1 MLIALTYIAVLAAGI
16 VIGFFLV
23 PVLVAIHK
31 RKSLFT
37 AAKAEQ
43 LVKQARL
50 NEKAELRKSAPFKKR
65 LKETLVMIQTEASE
79 NKRELRVSF
88 MGDCKTDK
96 EIKSALEEL
105 RFETYETGINTLK
118 ISW

>member
-1 MLIALTYIAVLAAGI
+1 MLIALTYIAVLAVGI
-16 VIGFFLV
+16 TIGFFLV
-23 PVLVAIHK
+23 PILVTIYK
-31 RKSLFT
+31 RKRQFNAT
-37 AAKAEQ
+37 KAEQ

-50 NEKAELRKSAPFKKR
+50 NERLELRKSVPFKKR
-65 LKETLVMIQTEASE
+65 LKETLAMIQTEASE
-79 NKRELRVSF
+79 NKRELKIAF

-105 RFETYETGINTLK
+105 RFETYETGGNTLR